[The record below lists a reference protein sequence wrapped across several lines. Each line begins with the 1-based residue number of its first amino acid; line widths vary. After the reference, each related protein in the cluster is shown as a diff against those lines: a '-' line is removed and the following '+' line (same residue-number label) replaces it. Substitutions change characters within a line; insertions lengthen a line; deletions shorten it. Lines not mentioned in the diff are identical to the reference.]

1 MDTVRAT
8 CATAAR
14 QRAPG
19 APAFL
24 SGHNHRRTTT
34 PCQVTDPARGR
45 SSCKDELPFRRNL
58 EEFIAMLVLTKL
70 LHLAAAILWL
80 GGMGFVLLVL
90 RSAAS
95 ATLAPPQRLPLMAAA
110 MRRFFVLVWVCIV
123 VLLTTGIAML
133 AAAGPRAAPPGWHA
147 MFGIGLVMFAL
158 FAYLY
163 FGPFRR
169 LRRAVAA
176 QDWPAGGAQ
185 LRQIASL
192 VVANFVL
199 GWLAIAA
206 LRGLS

>member
-1 MDTVRAT
+1 MRHRGPAGCAERAGISLGSQSSPDDDTLPGDEP
-8 CATAAR
+8 CAGPIIA
-14 QRAPG
+14 Q
-19 APAFL
+19 
-24 SGHNHRRTTT
+24 NE
-34 PCQVTDPARGR
+34 Q
-45 SSCKDELPFRRNL
+45 PFRRNF

-110 MRRFFVLVWVCIV
+110 MRRFFILVWVCIV

-133 AAAGPRAAPPGWHA
+133 AATGLRGAPPGWHA

-163 FGPFRR
+163 FAPFRR
-169 LRRAVAA
+169 LRHAVAA

-199 GWLAIAA
+199 GWLAIVA
-206 LRGLS
+206 LRSLS